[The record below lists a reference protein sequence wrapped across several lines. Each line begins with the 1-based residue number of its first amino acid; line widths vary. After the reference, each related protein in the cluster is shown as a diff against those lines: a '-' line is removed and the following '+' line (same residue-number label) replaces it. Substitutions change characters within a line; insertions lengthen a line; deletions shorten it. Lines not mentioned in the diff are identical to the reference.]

1 MGQTTALTAI
11 AVSIGYGYAMG
22 QDGISRFYQYDDYV
36 LRATAYLKGDSKM
49 NAEQL
54 YEEMQYWAEQPYR
67 DAFAEP
73 SVDPRG
79 LLRIAL
85 FERGGYSEVPASA
98 VPQDQIMGMF
108 YPLAIMASQSP
119 PSTGELLFYKF
130 DRTLL
135 EWRSGGMATPLAQF
149 MQQDPSWEQ
158 YTRE

>member
-1 MGQTTALTAI
+1 
-11 AVSIGYGYAMG
+11 
-22 QDGISRFYQYDDYV
+22 
-36 LRATAYLKGDSKM
+36 M

-54 YEEMQYWAEQPYR
+54 YEEMQRWAGAPY
-67 DAFAEP
+67 DEAGSGGDLP
-73 SVDPRG
+73 SIDPRG

-119 PSTGELLFYKF
+119 PSTGELLFSQF

-149 MQQDPSWEQ
+149 MQQDPSWVRDTQ
-158 YTRE
+158 